1 MVFRPPFVIPRLDR
15 GIQGGPLRP
24 CRGTL
29 DPAIKS
35 RGDTEGEVRE
45 TALAHVNPSA
55 HGMAVTGIG
64 ESRTRPALTRRRY
77 WKQTDF
83 GRKPQARP
91 ARMAASG
98 GRTGAG
104 QALPCVSNP
113 ANPASTLHTLERA
126 WTRWGQLFQGVTGF
140 GTPPPI
146 QCAPVTC
153 ASRLSARTPRS
164 QGAASRPAFR
174 ASALPPRSGRP
185 GCPCGGRS
193 WQRVCGRWQGVGKS
207 HPHIPHATAS
217 LRAKPFDPACPRP

>member
-1 MVFRPPFVIPRLDR
+1 M
-15 GIQGGPLRP
+15 
-24 CRGTL
+24 
-29 DPAIKS
+29 
-35 RGDTEGEVRE
+35 
-45 TALAHVNPSA
+45 
-55 HGMAVTGIG
+55 
-64 ESRTRPALTRRRY
+64 
-77 WKQTDF
+77 
-83 GRKPQARP
+83 GRKHQARP

-153 ASRLSARTPRS
+153 ASRPGARTPRS
-164 QGAASRPAFR
+164 QGAAFRPAFR

-185 GCPCGGRS
+185 GCPCRGRS
-193 WQRVCGRWQGVGKS
+193 WDEYAAGGRGRGKLTL
-207 HPHIPHATAS
+207 IPSQTPAS
-217 LRAKPFDPACPRP
+217 LRLDRRAHSPPLLSTGCAAPAVPVPLMLRQGAPRVDPPVKPEGCG

>member
-1 MVFRPPFVIPRLDR
+1 MERWATPTPIPPHTALPSRA
-15 GIQGGPLRP
+15 QGRAGRA
-24 CRGTL
+24 RR
-29 DPAIKS
+29 S
-35 RGDTEGEVRE
+35 RGAG
-45 TALAHVNPSA
+45 
-55 HGMAVTGIG
+55 TGK
-64 ESRTRPALTRRRY
+64 TNL
-77 WKQTDF
+77 

-193 WQRVCGRWQGVGKS
+193 WQRVCGRWQRPGK
-207 HPHIPHATAS
+207 T
-217 LRAKPFDPACPRP
+217 CCGRPENRFPSGLTGGPI